1 MRNCRR
7 SVQAIP
13 GLIEGIDMRAL
24 KECALAGAVA
34 ATVLAS
40 ASALAD
46 NGAPSGAHYN
56 LNIIGV
62 ENPKSADMKGS
73 KGRRMFVPL
82 HGTTTITLTSAPTFR
97 MYDANGTDGRAEFA
111 LPNTDPNHDGFTDY
125 AVYARTLGS
134 PGGDSTTNAC
144 ALDDATA
151 ETFCSTYSMVST
163 RNDQGGKSTF
173 TDVTPELL
181 YVYADFDQNGVI
193 ERYPLF
199 SDATLGYYWT
209 YDNKG
214 RKVAQLRFYEI
225 SETDLPP
232 SNLN

>member
-1 MRNCRR
+1 
-7 SVQAIP
+7 
-13 GLIEGIDMRAL
+13 MRAL
-24 KECALAGAVA
+24 KKCALAGAIVA
-34 ATVLAS
+34 AVLAS

-62 ENPKSADMKGS
+62 EKLKAADMKGNN
-73 KGRRMFVPL
+73 GRRMFVPL
-82 HGTTTITLTSAPTFR
+82 HGTTTITLTSARTFK
-97 MYDANGTDGRAEFA
+97 MLDANGTDGRAEFA

-125 AVYARTLGS
+125 AVYARALGS

-144 ALDDATA
+144 AFDDATGEA
-151 ETFCSTYSMVST
+151 FCSTYSMVST
-163 RNDQGGKSTF
+163 RDDQGGKSTF

-181 YVYADFDQNGVI
+181 YVYADFDQNGTT

-199 SDATLGYYWT
+199 SDATLGYYWN

-225 SETDLPP
+225 SETDIPP